1 MADGRMLKK
10 QISRSRRLA
19 ELKTDSARMLYTWI
33 IPHLDVKGRMEADP
47 TIIKG
52 EVVPRLT
59 TFTPDKIQQYLDD
72 MANVGLIILYKYD
85 NDQYLELRKFED
97 HQSLRENR
105 EAPSRIP
112 TPDYSTATPE
122 QLQEDSGSLPLEDKL
137 REEKRIYSQVIDYL
151 NTKSGKDFKVRSRGN
166 QRHID
171 ARVNEGF
178 CFEDFQLVID
188 HKVAQWKDD
197 TKMSEYIRP
206 ETLFGPKFESYLQ
219 EAKNGGGLKPG
230 VWK

>member
-1 MADGRMLKK
+1 MATGRMLQKRISNSKK
-10 QISRSRRLA
+10 MAQLSSDGCRL
-19 ELKTDSARMLYTWI
+19 LYTWMLS
-33 IPHLDVKGRMEADP
+33 HLDSNGNFYADP
-47 TIIKG
+47 VMVNNIVLTRLGKTHK
-52 EVVPRLT
+52 EVE
-59 TFTPDKIQQYLDD
+59 KYLDELSKS
-72 MANVGLIILYKYD
+72 GLIIRYEIEGEI
-85 NDQYLELRKFED
+85 YLNYPDFFDKQPNIRPD
-97 HQSLRENR
+97 REGKCD
-105 EAPSRIP
+105 IP
-112 TPDYSTATPE
+112 NHTPDSIRIESGLTPPE
-122 QLQEDSGSLPLEDKL
+122 YNI